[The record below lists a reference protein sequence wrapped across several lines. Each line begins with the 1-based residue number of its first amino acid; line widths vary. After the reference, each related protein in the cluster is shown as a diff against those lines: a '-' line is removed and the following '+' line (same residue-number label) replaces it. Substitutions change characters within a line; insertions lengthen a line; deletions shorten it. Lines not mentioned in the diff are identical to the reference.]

1 MLELDRHLSQSL
13 EQARHAPL
21 NVQRYGHS
29 WVWMLCSDAWADAMR
44 WGALDCASHPLLLL
58 RRELD
63 PELRP
68 WPDSLAA
75 LLPLE
80 AAEPRMLQRAA
91 LLVVMRA
98 LDNPQRL
105 HDDLRHHQAYRRFI
119 GLGHGLAW
127 TPLQCVRLLQACAH
141 PSLAAWIET
150 TLAALPAPLRDA
162 ACVPRVRARFAGNL
176 PQRTADGCLSF

>member
-44 WGALDCASHPLLLL
+44 WGALDCSAHPLMLL

-63 PELRP
+63 PLLQP
-68 WPDSLAA
+68 WPDAVA
-75 LLPLE
+75 PLLPLE
-80 AAEPRMLQRAA
+80 AVDMRILQRAA
-91 LLVVMRA
+91 LLVAMRG
-98 LDNPQRL
+98 LHSPQRL
-105 HDDLRHHQAYRRFI
+105 HDDLRHQQAYRRFI

-127 TPLQCVRLLQACAH
+127 TPTDCVRLLHACAH
-141 PSLAAWIET
+141 PLLVTWTDA
-150 TLAALPAPLRDA
+150 TLAGMPAVLRDA
-162 ACVPRVRARFAGNL
+162 ACAPRVRARFAEDP
-176 PQRTADGCLSF
+176 PQRTAGGCLSY